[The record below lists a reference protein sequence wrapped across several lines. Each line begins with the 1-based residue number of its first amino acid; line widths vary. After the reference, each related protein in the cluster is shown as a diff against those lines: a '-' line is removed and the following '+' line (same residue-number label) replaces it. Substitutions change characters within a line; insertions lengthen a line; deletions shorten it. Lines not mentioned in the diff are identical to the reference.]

1 MVDTIGTPALWFGFT
16 TAVVALLVI
25 DLALFQR
32 RPRDMSGREALGWSV
47 FWVSLALAFNGFI
60 YGRFGHQKA
69 LEFFTGY
76 LIEES
81 LSVDNLFVF
90 LFLFGYFGVPKR
102 LQRRVL
108 FWGILGA
115 LVMRGLFIGLGTV
128 LIARFEWILYFFGVL
143 LVYTGVNLLRGQHEN
158 IEPEK
163 NLGLRLF
170 RKLMPTL
177 NEFRGARFMVNVGGV
192 RHATPLLVAL
202 VTVEFSDVLFAVDSI
217 PAIFA
222 VTTDPFIVY
231 TSNICAILGLR
242 ALYFLLAGA
251 MGRFAYLNVGL
262 GLTLGFI
269 GAKMVLKDFFHV
281 TTGESLAVVGMLLGF
296 AVLASLVRP
305 KHEPAG
311 EIEVS
316 AESTLVPSEREPGQN
331 HDR

>member
-1 MVDTIGTPALWFGFT
+1 MVETIGTPALWIGFT
-16 TAVVALLVI
+16 SAVVSLLVI
-25 DLALFQR
+25 DLVMLQR
-32 RPRDMSGREALGWSV
+32 QPREMTTREALGWST
-47 FWVSLALAFNGFI
+47 FWVSLALAFNAFVWW
-60 YGRFGHQKA
+60 RFGEQKG

-90 LFLFGYFGVPKR
+90 LFLFGYFRVPKA

-115 LVMRGLFIGLGTV
+115 LVMRGLFIALGTV
-128 LIARFEWILYFFGVL
+128 LIARFEWILYVFGAL

-158 IEPEK
+158 IDPER
-163 NLGLRLF
+163 NIGLKLF

-177 NEFRGARFMVNVGGV
+177 NEFHGTRFIVNVNGV

-202 VTVEFSDVLFAVDSI
+202 VTVEFSDVLFAIDSI

-251 MGRFAYLNVGL
+251 IDKFQYLNVGL
-262 GLTLGFI
+262 GLVLGFI
-269 GAKMVLKDFFHV
+269 GAKMVLHDVFEI
-281 TTGESLAVVGMLLGF
+281 TTGESLVVVGLLLGF
-296 AVLASLVRP
+296 AILASLLRP
-305 KHEPAG
+305 KHEPEGA
-311 EIEVS
+311 IE
-316 AESTLVPSEREPGQN
+316 PIEPPKLEQRSDSDP
-331 HDR
+331 H

>member
-1 MVDTIGTPALWFGFT
+1 MVETIGTPALWFGFT
-16 TAVVALLVI
+16 GAVVTLLVI
-25 DLALFQR
+25 DMVMLQR
-32 RPRDMSGREALGWSV
+32 QPREMSTREALGWSA
-47 FWVSLALAFNGFI
+47 FWVSLALAFNAFVWW
-60 YGRFGHQKA
+60 RFGKQKG

-90 LFLFGYFGVPKR
+90 LFLFGYFGVPKP

-128 LIARFEWILYFFGVL
+128 LIARFEWILYFFGAL
-143 LVYTGVNLLRGQHEN
+143 LVYTGINLLRGQHEDIQPERN
-158 IEPEK
+158 I
-163 NLGLRLF
+163 GLRMF

-177 NEFRGARFMVNVGGV
+177 SEFHGSSFIVNVGGV

-202 VTVEFSDVLFAVDSI
+202 VTVEFSDVLFAIDSI

-251 MGRFAYLNVGL
+251 MDKFQYLNVGL
-262 GLTLGFI
+262 GLVLGFI
-269 GAKMVLKDFFHV
+269 GAKMVLHDVFEI
-281 TTGESLAVVGMLLGF
+281 TTGESLVVVGLLLGF
-296 AVLASLVRP
+296 SVLASLLRP
-305 KHEPAG
+305 KHEPEGA
-311 EIEVS
+311 IEPI
-316 AESTLVPSEREPGQN
+316 EPPKLERRSDSDP
-331 HDR
+331 H